1 MWAKV
6 QRGFWVL
13 GKTKPKTY
21 GMSILPKA
29 RVVLIMDVSFV
40 DDAMQVILTDGR
52 EIRVPLE
59 WFPKLRDARPE
70 ARRNWRLIG
79 KGIGIHWPD
88 VDEDVSLEGMLS

>member
-1 MWAKV
+1 VGDTGAQVSCLCRDTFYLMN
-6 QRGFWVL
+6 
-13 GKTKPKTY
+13 
-21 GMSILPKA
+21 
-29 RVVLIMDVSFV
+29 RVVLIMDVAFV
-40 DDAMQVILTDGR
+40 DEAMQVILTDGR

-59 WFPKLRDARPE
+59 WFPKLRDANPE